1 MKNSISLLMFVLLG
15 VLGYLPST
23 AQQYFNKRYTAGANA
38 NVFSSALE
46 RNNRYYVIMGG
57 IDSSNH
63 IGGGLFKTTTGL
75 KFIVLDNIGNIIT
88 SKLYKRDDKK
98 ETFTL
103 PAAFTVSNNFVSL
116 GDGTFLY
123 AVAVID
129 TVLASYNP
137 SYLNTQSAIIRFDSM
152 GNVLM
157 YKEYDRAYCSTS
169 DATNHLLADLKP
181 DAYGNWLMLSTM
193 LCNGNKIVFN
203 LRKLDNA
210 FNEIWVKNFTT
221 SSYHNTPKHL
231 LIEDDGYVMTGGIDN
246 GNVKLHP
253 DYYSS
258 LLIKCDTA
266 GNKLWDWQNSFDTT
280 KLQYIINDIIRT
292 KDGGYIY
299 CGTGEGRPTYFDGK
313 TDWSGIQ
320 VKGWVGKLDASR
332 NRVWKRSFGVIT
344 TSVNKIQQTVIKE
357 LVNGDIMVAG
367 SDLQFWSSSN
377 PDYAWTRGSLT
388 RLKGTDGSIIWQRL
402 YKVAEDD
409 TLRLNIYD
417 MRQTVD
423 GGFILAGEAYNLI
436 DRGKGPIQRGWLI
449 KVDSNGCEWAGSPCN
464 PTHISPIQSSLGAGF
479 TVYPNPSNGTIT
491 ITTPNAVI
499 PTQAQLASVAQ
510 GTIHATIYDL
520 LGRIILQK
528 ELSFIN
534 NKAQININ
542 ASSATYILELKAEEG
557 RVQRERIVIQ

>member
-46 RNNRYYVIMGG
+46 RNNRFYVIMGG
-57 IDSSNH
+57 IDSTNYL
-63 IGGGLFKTTTGL
+63 GGGLFKTTTGL
-75 KFIVLDNIGNIIT
+75 KFIVLDNTGNIIT

-103 PAAFTVSNNFVSL
+103 PAGFTVSNNFVSL
-116 GDGTFLY
+116 DDGTFLY

-129 TVLASYNP
+129 TVLAPYNP

-157 YKEYDRAYCSTS
+157 YKEYDRAYCFTT
-169 DATNHLLADLKP
+169 DATNHLFADFKP

-193 LCNGNKIVFN
+193 LCNGNRIVFN

-210 FNEIWVKNFTT
+210 FNEVWVKNFTT

-246 GNVKLHP
+246 GNVKLFP

-258 LLIKCDTA
+258 VLIKCDTA

-299 CGTGEGRPTYFDGK
+299 CGTGEGRPRYFDFK
-313 TDWSGIQ
+313 TDWSGIN
-320 VKGWVGKLDASR
+320 VFGFIEKLDASR
-332 NRVWKRSFGVIT
+332 NSVWKT
-344 TSVNKIQQTVIKE
+344 KIGFVGTDPKQNNQSILKE
-357 LVNGDIMVAG
+357 LPNGDIIVAG
-367 SDLQFWSSSN
+367 TLAKNVTPKLGYSFGALTKINGIDGSVLWQRIYNFN
-377 PDYAWTRGSLT
+377 PD
-388 RLKGTDGSIIWQRL
+388 
-402 YKVAEDD
+402 
-409 TLRLNIYD
+409 TLSGFIYD
-417 MRQTVD
+417 MRPTAD
-423 GGFILAGEAYNLI
+423 GGYILAGETKDDVVFPFDA
-436 DRGKGPIQRGWLI
+436 PTQRGWLI

-464 PTHISPIQSSLGAGF
+464 PTHISPLQSSLGAGF
-479 TVYPNPSNGTIT
+479 KVYPNPSNGTLLIT
-491 ITTPNAVI
+491 SSSLSSTYVI
-499 PTQAQLASVAQ
+499 ARYEAIFSKV
-510 GTIHATIYDL
+510 YDL
-520 LGRIILQK
+520 LGRVVHQEPLNFSNNTATLQ
-528 ELSFIN
+528 I
-534 NKAQININ
+534 QVP
-542 ASSATYILELKAEEG
+542 TGMYILELQSKES
-557 RVQRERIVIQ
+557 VLHRERIVIE

>member
-299 CGTGEGRPTYFDGK
+299 CGTGEGRPTYYSTGEWADIR
-313 TDWSGIQ
+313 T
-320 VKGWVGKLDASR
+320 KGLIEKLDASR
-332 NRVWKRSFGVIT
+332 NSIWKTLIGTVKGSINAT
-344 TSVNKIQQTVIKE
+344 QQTVIKE
-357 LVNGDIMVAG
+357 LPNGDLMVAG
-367 SDLQFWSSSN
+367 TLGVLYDKTDEVKGWIR
-377 PDYAWTRGSLT
+377 ACLT
-388 RLKGTDGSIIWQRL
+388 RISGIDGSIIWQRL
-402 YKVAEDD
+402 YKSPDNND
-409 TLRLNIYD
+409 TMYLSIYD
-417 MRQTVD
+417 MRPTAD
-423 GGFILAGEAYNLI
+423 GGYILAGEAKNVI

-464 PTHISPIQSSLGAGF
+464 PTHINPLQSVLVAGF
-479 TVYPNPSNGTIT
+479 KVYPNPTSNTIHLTIAANELKVYNTYGQVVIQTNYISAQQPISVSQLSNG
-491 ITTPNAVI
+491 
-499 PTQAQLASVAQ
+499 LYFVA
-510 GTIHATIYDL
+510 AFD
-520 LGRIILQK
+520 K
-528 ELSFIN
+528 EK
-534 NKAQININ
+534 NKVGVAKF
-542 ASSATYILELKAEEG
+542 YKE
-557 RVQRERIVIQ
+557 